1 VIADARGGTKD
12 AGPPDMTATTRVQ
25 LAFALALGIAAT
37 APGCIVIDGDSSL
50 TIANR
55 SSRVLDEVHLAEPG
69 DPDWGR
75 DLLPG
80 ALLPGQDLVILGID
94 CDYYDVLVVDEDGAA
109 CVLPALHLCFDDH
122 RWTITDETLAACAR
136 PEGMP

>member
-1 VIADARGGTKD
+1 
-12 AGPPDMTATTRVQ
+12 MTATTRLH
-25 LAFALALGIAAT
+25 LAIALGVAVASS
-37 APGCIVIDGDSSL
+37 ACIVIDGDSSL

-80 ALLPGQDLVILGID
+80 VLLPGQDLVILGID
-94 CDYYDVLVVDEDGAA
+94 CDYYDVLVVDEDGAS
-109 CVLPALHLCFDDH
+109 CVLPSLHLCFDDH
-122 RWTITDETLAACAR
+122 RWTVTDATLAACQR
-136 PEGMP
+136 TEGTP